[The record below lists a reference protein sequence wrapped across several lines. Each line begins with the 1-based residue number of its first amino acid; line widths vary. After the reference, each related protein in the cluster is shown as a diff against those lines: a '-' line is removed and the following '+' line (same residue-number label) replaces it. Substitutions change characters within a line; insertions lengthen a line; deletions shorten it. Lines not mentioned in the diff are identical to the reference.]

1 MDKRFKFRLQNVLDL
16 KIEEEENLKHIFS
29 KIQNEKNKIELEIED
44 LEKKYKNYSNIK
56 PDVDLITQKI
66 TRNYLYSIEK
76 SIELKTSELN
86 QKKIE
91 LENSKKQLIN
101 KQIEKKS
108 IEKLK
113 EKRYEEFLEA
123 EKIKEQLLLDEFSMI
138 NYIRL
143 KKIK

>member
-29 KIQNEKNKIELEIED
+29 KIQNEKNKIKLELED
-44 LEKKYKNYSNIK
+44 LKNKYNKYSNIK

-66 TRNYLYSIEK
+66 TRNYLYSIGK

-91 LENSKKQLIN
+91 LENSKRQLID

-143 KKIK
+143 KKNK